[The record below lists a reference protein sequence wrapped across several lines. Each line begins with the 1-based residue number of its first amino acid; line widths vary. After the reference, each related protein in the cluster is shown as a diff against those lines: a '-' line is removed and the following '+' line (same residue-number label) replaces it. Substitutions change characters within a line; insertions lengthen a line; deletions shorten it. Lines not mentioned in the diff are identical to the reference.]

1 MKLKN
6 LSWNQ
11 YFEMALTTQM
21 HYLDK
26 LCLIK
31 ENHQK
36 YLLTSNSLLY
46 LLNPTLLLDKNPEI
60 ILDSNLENIK
70 KEFSKSIP
78 SLVLC
83 SDSFHKIEFLNKLI
97 NSLQNPIIFVDM
109 DLLYSGYIESKM
121 IQKRENLVIFQPN
134 KQNWEKKLSEIIT
147 KGSKKEFLIIID
159 SFNGIY
165 NLFDDLESARFV
177 NSCIMLLSSLGKQSN
192 STVVIT
198 AMARK
203 KDNNEWILSPGGKH
217 IMKSPKLNI
226 YFLKKIQNH
235 LKIRMID

>member
-1 MKLKN
+1 
-6 LSWNQ
+6 
-11 YFEMALTTQM
+11 
-21 HYLDK
+21 
-26 LCLIK
+26 
-31 ENHQK
+31 
-36 YLLTSNSLLY
+36 
-46 LLNPTLLLDKNPEI
+46 LLLDKNPEI
-60 ILDSNLENIK
+60 VLESNLENIK
-70 KEFSKSIP
+70 NEFSKGIP
-78 SLVLC
+78 SLILC

-97 NSLQNPIIFVDM
+97 NSVQNPIIFVDM

-147 KGSKKEFLIIID
+147 KVSKKEFLIIID

-217 IMKSPKLNI
+217 IMKSPKSNI

-235 LKIRMID
+235 LKIRKIDQ

>member
-1 MKLKN
+1 M
-6 LSWNQ
+6 
-11 YFEMALTTQM
+11 
-21 HYLDK
+21 
-26 LCLIK
+26 
-31 ENHQK
+31 
-36 YLLTSNSLLY
+36 
-46 LLNPTLLLDKNPEI
+46 LLDKNPEI
-60 ILDSNLENIK
+60 VLESNLENIK
-70 KEFSKSIP
+70 NEFSKGIP
-78 SLVLC
+78 SLILC

-97 NSLQNPIIFVDM
+97 NSVQNPIIFVDM

-134 KQNWEKKLSEIIT
+134 KQNWGKKLSEIIT
-147 KGSKKEFLIIID
+147 KVSKKEFLIIID

-217 IMKSPKLNI
+217 IMKSPKSNI

-235 LKIRMID
+235 LKIRKIDQ